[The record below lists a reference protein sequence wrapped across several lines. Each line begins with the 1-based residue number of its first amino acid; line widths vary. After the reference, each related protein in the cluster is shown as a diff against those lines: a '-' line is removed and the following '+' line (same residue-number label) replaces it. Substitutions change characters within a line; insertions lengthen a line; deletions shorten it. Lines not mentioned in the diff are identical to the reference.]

1 MESAASSLRAYF
13 GRDGPAAPVL
23 VAAAPGVWSARVDR
37 MLARRA
43 GWRARTLAPDPA
55 TFVGSL
61 DRRRR
66 SRLRCVV
73 GPAALGVAAHLPESR
88 ACAVVRHPTD
98 LVASRYYAAKEDR
111 EQPRPSDEELL
122 DVLATMPLD
131 RVYERFAAAA
141 PPSGP
146 VHRRWSAYCNPQARM
161 LLGGAALPFT
171 AGPPADADAWRERLW
186 AVVDGLDTVAR
197 PDTLERIVGAKV
209 ATKHDTVGTGAAQLL
224 PAARAAVR
232 AYNWLDLE
240 LYARAGPQTRKG
252 VPRDE
257 IPRRPVAIG
266 GRRVELLF
274 DTDDRHE
281 LPPVGVFQ
289 HIPKTGGSSLK
300 RMLREALPDARC
312 EQLWTPGRPGP
323 ASTVAEWYRD
333 LVAGLGP
340 TGLATLRFCSSHTA
354 NFVLSQLDGDAVAFC
369 IVRDAVDRT
378 VSHYAFD
385 NPSVEDVPRAL
396 ADVYA
401 TWAGASPSDSRGA
414 FKQRL
419 YFNYQARVLLAPE
432 LDVNELPYT
441 AGPPPDAERWREA
454 LFATAERYLVGTTER
469 FDAAA
474 RRFAAT
480 TGLVLAGDVHEK
492 VNAHRPRLA
501 DLDRGLIDEIRAYN
515 WLDTELHAAF
525 AAA

>member
-1 MESAASSLRAYF
+1 MEPSSPSLRAYF
-13 GRDGPAAPVL
+13 GRDGSAAPVL
-23 VAAAPGVWSARVDR
+23 VAAAPGAWSARVDR
-37 MLARRA
+37 VLARRS
-43 GWRARTLAPDPA
+43 GWRARTLAPDPEA
-55 TFVGSL
+55 FVGSL

-66 SRLRCVV
+66 SRLCCVV
-73 GPAALGVAAHLPESR
+73 GPAALGVAAHLSESR
-88 ACAVVRHPTD
+88 RCAVVRHPTD
-98 LVASRYYAAKEDR
+98 LVASTYYAAKEGR
-111 EQPRPSDEELL
+111 GRPRSSEEELL

-141 PPSGP
+141 PLPGP
-146 VHRRWSAYCNPQARM
+146 IHRLWSAYCNPQARM

-186 AVVDGLDTVAR
+186 ALVDGLDAVAR

-224 PAARAAVR
+224 PAARDAVR

-240 LYARAGPQTRKG
+240 LYARAGPHRRKG

-266 GRRVELLF
+266 GRRVELLYEAQ
-274 DTDDRHE
+274 DGRE
-281 LPPVGVFQ
+281 RPPVGVFQ

-300 RMLREALPDARC
+300 RMLREALPGARC
-312 EQLWTPGRPGP
+312 EQLWTPGGPGP
-323 ASTVAEWYRD
+323 SSTVAEWYRD

-340 TGLATLRFCSSHTA
+340 GGLATLRFCSSHTA
-354 NFVLSQLDGDAVAFC
+354 NFVLSHLDGDAVAFC

-385 NPSVEDVPRAL
+385 NPSVEDVPGAL

-401 TWAGASPSDSRGA
+401 RWAGASPTGPRGA
-414 FKQRL
+414 FRQRL

-441 AGPPPDAERWREA
+441 AGPPPDADRWREA
-454 LFATAERYLVGTTER
+454 LFTTAERYLVGTTER

-474 RRFAAT
+474 RRFAAA
-480 TGLVLAGDVHEK
+480 TGLVLAGDVREK

-501 DLDRGLIDEIRAYN
+501 ELDPGLVEEIRAYN
-515 WLDTELHAAF
+515 WLDAELHAAF